1 MLKTFKIILNEKNSY
16 ISSNLKPGNMKR
28 LIFTLFFTIFACTAM
43 FAQTGK
49 LEVGMKVPEWTF
61 PDADKKDFT
70 MNSWSGKVLQINY
83 VDPDESDLNDE
94 FNDAINKATDVDKI
108 IDREYFKGF
117 GIVDTKSTWKPNGLI
132 RAIAGNTA
140 KKYDTTILFD
150 YDGKLHSDWG
160 MPKDNYT
167 VVIVDK
173 NRVCRYIYSG
183 KIPASENE
191 KVIQMIIALTKE

>member
-1 MLKTFKIILNEKNSY
+1 
-16 ISSNLKPGNMKR
+16 
-28 LIFTLFFTIFACTAM
+28 M

-61 PDADKKDFT
+61 PDADKNDFT
-70 MNSWSGKVLQINY
+70 MNSWQGKVLQINY

-94 FNDAINKATDVDKI
+94 FNDAIDKATDVDKI
-108 IDREYFKGF
+108 IDKEYFKGF
-117 GIVDTKSTWKPNGLI
+117 GIVDNKSTWKPNGLI
-132 RAIAGNTA
+132 RVIAGNKA

-160 MPKDNYT
+160 MPKDSYT

-191 KVIQMIIALTKE
+191 KIIRMIIELTKE